1 MSFYLPIA
9 EIQINILLIL
19 FFGFVVGF
27 MSGLFGVGG
36 GFLMT
41 PLLIFMGI
49 PPSTAVGTEAVQ
61 ILGSSVSGAVAH
73 GKRKNIDFEI
83 GAFLLVGGVFGSTVG
98 VIVFNFL
105 KESGNIDLIINIL
118 YVIFLATIGILM
130 LIESTLSIFR
140 KPNIKSER
148 KKYKRTFLDYLP
160 MKFRFRHSKIYISI
174 YLPISVGILVG
185 FLSALMGVGG
195 GFIMVPAMIYLFRM
209 STVSA
214 IGTSLFQIVFV
225 TLNVSILQATYNQS
239 VDLILAIFLLIGGV
253 LGAQYG
259 SKFTSRFKGEQ
270 IRVLLAVIVMI
281 VCFKMGLELVS
292 EPSINSRIIIQDTND
307 N

>member
-1 MSFYLPIA
+1 MTFYLPIA
-9 EIQINILLIL
+9 EIEINLLVIL

-49 PPSTAVGTEAVQ
+49 PPSTAVGTESVQ
-61 ILGSSVSGAVAH
+61 ILGSSVSGAIAH
-73 GKRKNIDFEI
+73 SRKKNIDYEI
-83 GAFLLVGGVFGSTVG
+83 GIFLLIGGIFGSTIG
-98 VIVFNFL
+98 VILFNFL

-118 YVIFLATIGILM
+118 YVIFLSIIGILM
-130 LIESTLSIFR
+130 LIESTISLVKEEKQIV
-140 KPNIKSER
+140 
-148 KKYKRTFLDYLP
+148 KKKKRNFLDYLP
-160 MKFRFRHSKIYISI
+160 LKLKFRHSGIYISI
-174 YLPISVGILVG
+174 ILPISVGIITG
-185 FLSALMGVGG
+185 FLASLMGVGG

-209 STVSA
+209 GTVSA

-225 TLNVSILQATYNQS
+225 TLNSSILQATYNLS

-253 LGAQYG
+253 IGAQYG

-270 IRVLLAVIVMI
+270 LRVLLALIVIL
-281 VCFKMGLELVS
+281 VCIKMGIQLFN
-292 EPSINSRIIIQDTND
+292 EPSINSRIIIQDAF
-307 N
+307 

>member
-1 MSFYLPIA
+1 MTFYLPIA
-9 EIQINILLIL
+9 EIEINLLVIL

-49 PPSTAVGTEAVQ
+49 PPSTAVGTESVQ
-61 ILGSSVSGAVAH
+61 ILGSSVSGAIAH
-73 GKRKNIDFEI
+73 SRKKNIDYEI
-83 GAFLLVGGVFGSTVG
+83 GIFLLIGGIFGSTVG
-98 VIVFNFL
+98 VILFNFL

-118 YVIFLATIGILM
+118 YVIFLSIIGILM
-130 LIESTLSIFR
+130 LIESTISLVKEEKQIV
-140 KPNIKSER
+140 
-148 KKYKRTFLDYLP
+148 KKKKKRNFLDYLP
-160 MKFRFRHSKIYISI
+160 LKLKFRHSGIYISI
-174 YLPISVGILVG
+174 MLPISVGIITG
-185 FLSALMGVGG
+185 FLASLMGVGG

-209 STVSA
+209 GTVSA

-225 TLNVSILQATYNQS
+225 TLNSSILQATYNLS

-253 LGAQYG
+253 IGAQYG

-270 IRVLLAVIVMI
+270 LRVLLALIVIL
-281 VCFKMGLELVS
+281 VCIKMGIQLFN
-292 EPSINSRIIIQDTND
+292 EPSINSRIIIQDAF
-307 N
+307 

>member
-9 EIQINILLIL
+9 EIQINLLIIL
-19 FFGFVVGF
+19 FFGFIVGF

-61 ILGSSVSGAVAH
+61 ILGSSVSGAIAH
-73 GKRKNIDFEI
+73 SRKKNIDYEI
-83 GAFLLVGGVFGSTVG
+83 GIFLLIGGIFGSTFG
-98 VIVFNFL
+98 IIIFNFL
-105 KESGNIDLIINIL
+105 KESGDIDLIIT
-118 YVIFLATIGILM
+118 IFYIVFLLIIGALM
-130 LIESTLSIFR
+130 FFESMLSLLKKTDTQKSVR
-140 KPNIKSER
+140 IK
-148 KKYKRTFLDYLP
+148 KRTFFDILP
-160 MKFRFRHSKIYISI
+160 MKFRFRISRIYISI
-174 YLPISVGILVG
+174 YLPISVGIFVG

-195 GFIMVPAMIYLFRM
+195 GFVMVPAMIYLFRM
-209 STVSA
+209 NTVTA

-253 LGAQYG
+253 IGAQYG
-259 SKFTSRFKGEQ
+259 SKFTSRFRGDQ
-270 IRVLLAVIVMI
+270 IRILLAIVVII
-281 VCFKMGLELVS
+281 VSFKMSL
-292 EPSINSRIIIQDTND
+292 
-307 N
+307 

>member
-1 MSFYLPIA
+1 MTFYLPIA
-9 EIQINILLIL
+9 EIEINLLVIL

-49 PPSTAVGTEAVQ
+49 PPSTAVGTESVQ
-61 ILGSSVSGAVAH
+61 ILGSSVSGAIAH
-73 GKRKNIDFEI
+73 SRKKNIDYEI
-83 GAFLLVGGVFGSTVG
+83 GIFLLIGGIFGSTVG
-98 VIVFNFL
+98 VILFNFL

-118 YVIFLATIGILM
+118 YVIFLSIIGILM
-130 LIESTLSIFR
+130 LIESTISLVKEEKQIV
-140 KPNIKSER
+140 
-148 KKYKRTFLDYLP
+148 KKKKKRNFLDYLP
-160 MKFRFRHSKIYISI
+160 LKLKFRHSGIYISI
-174 YLPISVGILVG
+174 ILPISVGIITG
-185 FLSALMGVGG
+185 FLASLMGVGG

-209 STVSA
+209 GTVSA

-225 TLNVSILQATYNQS
+225 TLNSSILQATYNLS

-253 LGAQYG
+253 IGAQYG

-270 IRVLLAVIVMI
+270 LRVLLALIVIL
-281 VCFKMGLELVS
+281 VCIKMGIQLFN
-292 EPSINSRIIIQDTND
+292 EPSINSRIIIQDAF
-307 N
+307 

>member
-9 EIQINILLIL
+9 EIQINILVIL
-19 FFGFVVGF
+19 FFGFLVGF

-36 GFLMT
+36 VFLMT

-61 ILGSSVSGAVAH
+61 ILGSSVSGAIAH
-73 GKRKNIDFEI
+73 GRKKNIDYEI
-83 GAFLLVGGVFGSTVG
+83 GIFLLIGGIFGSTVG
-98 VIVFNFL
+98 VIIFNFL

-130 LIESTLSIFR
+130 LIESTLSILR
-140 KPNIKSER
+140 KEEVQVR
-148 KKYKRTFLDYLP
+148 KKKRRTFLDYMP
-160 MKFRFRHSKIYISI
+160 MKLRFKRSKIYISI
-174 YLPISVGILVG
+174 FLPITIGIIVGL
-185 FLSALMGVGG
+185 LSALMGVGG

-209 STVSA
+209 NTISA
-214 IGTSLFQIVFV
+214 IGTSLFQIVFI

-253 LGAQYG
+253 IGAQFG
-259 SKFTSRFKGEQ
+259 SKLTSRFRGEQ
-270 IRVLLAVIVMI
+270 IRVLLAIIVMI
-281 VCFKMGLELVS
+281 VCFCMGLELIS
-292 EPSINSRIIIQDTND
+292 EPSMNSRIIIRGTN
-307 N
+307 

>member
-1 MSFYLPIA
+1 MTFYLPIA
-9 EIQINILLIL
+9 EIEINLLLIL

-49 PPSTAVGTEAVQ
+49 PPSTAVGTESVQ
-61 ILGSSVSGAVAH
+61 ILGSSVSGAIAH
-73 GKRKNIDFEI
+73 SRKKNIDYEI
-83 GAFLLVGGVFGSTVG
+83 GIFLLIGGIFGSTIG
-98 VIVFNFL
+98 VILFNFL

-118 YVIFLATIGILM
+118 YVIFLSVIGILM
-130 LIESTLSIFR
+130 LIESTISLV
-140 KPNIKSER
+140 KEKKNIVR
-148 KKYKRTFLDYLP
+148 KKKKRNFLDYLP
-160 MKFRFRHSKIYISI
+160 LKLKFRHSGIYISI
-174 YLPISVGILVG
+174 ILPISVGIITGL
-185 FLSALMGVGG
+185 LASLMGVGG

-209 STVSA
+209 GTVSA

-225 TLNVSILQATYNQS
+225 TLNSSILQATYNLS

-253 LGAQYG
+253 IGAQYG

-270 IRVLLAVIVMI
+270 LRVLLALIVIL
-281 VCFKMGLELVS
+281 VCIKMGIQLFN
-292 EPSINSRIIIQDTND
+292 EPSINSRIIIQDAF
-307 N
+307 

>member
-9 EIQINILLIL
+9 EIQINILVIL
-19 FFGFVVGF
+19 FFGFLVGF

-61 ILGSSVSGAVAH
+61 ILGSSVSGAIAH
-73 GKRKNIDFEI
+73 GRKKNIDYEI
-83 GAFLLVGGVFGSTVG
+83 GIFLLIGGIFGSTVG
-98 VIVFNFL
+98 VIIFNFL

-130 LIESTLSIFR
+130 LIESTLSILR
-140 KPNIKSER
+140 KDEIQIR
-148 KKYKRTFLDYLP
+148 KKKRRTFLDYLP
-160 MKFRFRHSKIYISI
+160 MKLRFKKSKIYLSI
-174 YLPISVGILVG
+174 FLPLIVGIVVG
-185 FLSALMGVGG
+185 LLSALMGVGG

-209 STVSA
+209 NTISA
-214 IGTSLFQIVFV
+214 IGTSLFQIVFI

-253 LGAQYG
+253 IGAQFG
-259 SKFTSRFKGEQ
+259 SKLTSRFRGEQ
-270 IRVLLAVIVMI
+270 IRVLLAIIVMI
-281 VCFKMGLELVS
+281 VCFCMGLELIS
-292 EPSINSRIIIQDTND
+292 EPSMNSRIIIRGTN
-307 N
+307 